1 MKAEP
6 GYLGTKASSHIA
18 QGSDP
23 ASVSPHVRMESKA
36 GVRCPGGSQ
45 GTKEDMTQL
54 AALVS
59 GRCRAASP
67 PPRPQRF
74 TQAWPAKGEA
84 CSPEAGGLPP

>member
-1 MKAEP
+1 MKAVP
-6 GYLGTKASSHIA
+6 GYMGTKASSHIA

-23 ASVSPHVRMESKA
+23 ASVSPHVRRESKA

-45 GTKEDMTQL
+45 GTKADMTQL

-67 PPRPQRF
+67 PPRPQRL